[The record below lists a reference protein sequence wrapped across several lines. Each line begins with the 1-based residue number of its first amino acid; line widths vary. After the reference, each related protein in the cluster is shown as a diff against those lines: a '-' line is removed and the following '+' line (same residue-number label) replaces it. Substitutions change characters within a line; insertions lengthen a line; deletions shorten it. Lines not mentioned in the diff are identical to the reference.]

1 MENMESIILGGGCF
15 WCIEE
20 IYNQLNGVNNAISG
34 YAGGFVTYPD
44 YKLICNSETG
54 HAEVVKV
61 EFDSSIISLKQILYI
76 FFVMHDP
83 TTIDRQGNDVGPQYR
98 SIIFYNSEKQKDTI
112 YETMNE
118 ITDKKIWANKL
129 VTQIIEYDDN
139 TAAKFWIAEEYHQKY
154 FQKNPTQG
162 YCQVV
167 INPKINKFRKEFFQL
182 LKN

>member
-1 MENMESIILGGGCF
+1 
-15 WCIEE
+15 EE
-20 IYNQLNGVNNAISG
+20 IYNQLNGVENAISG
-34 YAGGFVTYPD
+34 YAGGFISYPD

-61 EFDSSIISLKQILYI
+61 EFDSSIISLKQILEI

-83 TTIDRQGNDVGPQYR
+83 TTIDRQGNDIGPQYR
-98 SIIFYNSEKQKDTI
+98 SIILYNSERQKDI
-112 YETMNE
+112 INETLND
-118 ITDKKIWANKL
+118 ITDKKIWSNKI

>member
-1 MENMESIILGGGCF
+1 
-15 WCIEE
+15 
-20 IYNQLNGVNNAISG
+20 
-34 YAGGFVTYPD
+34 
-44 YKLICNSETG
+44 
-54 HAEVVKV
+54 
-61 EFDSSIISLKQILYI
+61 
-76 FFVMHDP
+76 MHDP

-167 INPKINKFRKEFFQL
+167 INPKINKFRKEFYQL